1 MTSLGD
7 LSSFNEKMRILGTPY
22 KCSSAYKIYGDRR
35 QELPERS
42 IFWETSIRYFEKY
55 EHAKFQNND
64 RIGVAKT

>member
-22 KCSSAYKIYGDRR
+22 KCSSAYKIYGDRP

-64 RIGVAKT
+64 SIGVTKP

>member
-1 MTSLGD
+1 MTNLGD
-7 LSSFNEKMRILGTPY
+7 LSLIEKRFRILGTPY

-55 EHAKFQNND
+55 KHAKFQNNE
-64 RIGVAKT
+64 

>member
-1 MTSLGD
+1 MTDLGD
-7 LSSFNEKMRILGTPY
+7 LSLMKKRLRILGTPY
-22 KCSSAYKIYGDRR
+22 KCSSAYKIYGDRP

-64 RIGVAKT
+64 RIGIAKT